1 MIEYDSVGRIAYNPE
16 LHDRQ
21 GQPWTVE
28 ETQYL
33 IDWYNIIGAEEM
45 SLALGRSENTITTR
59 VNRLRSKGLM
69 SRDKNYTVKRLLRL
83 EGKENLIWR
92 VYG

>member
-1 MIEYDSVGRIAYNPE
+1 MIEYDSVGRMTYNPE
-16 LHDRQ
+16 LHDMQ

-45 SLALGRSENTITTR
+45 SLALGRSENTIATR

-69 SRDKNYTVKRLLRL
+69 SKDKNYTTTRLLRL
-83 EGKENLIWR
+83 EGKENIIWR

>member
-1 MIEYDSVGRIAYNPE
+1 MIEYDSVGRMTYNPE
-16 LHDRQ
+16 LHDMQ

-28 ETQYL
+28 EAQYL

-45 SLALGRSENTITTR
+45 SLALGRSENTIATR

-69 SRDKNYTVKRLLRL
+69 NKDKNYTTTRLLRF
-83 EGKENLIWR
+83 EGKENIIWR

>member
-1 MIEYDSVGRIAYNPE
+1 MIEYDSAGRMRYNPE

-33 IDWYNIIGAEEM
+33 IEWYHKIGAEEM
-45 SLALGRSENTITTR
+45 SLALGRSENTIATR
-59 VNRLRSKGLM
+59 INRLRSKGVM
-69 SRDKNYTVKRLLRL
+69 SREKIYAARLLRL
-83 EGKENLIWR
+83 EGKENIIWR

>member
-1 MIEYDSVGRIAYNPE
+1 MINYDCNGRMKYNPE

-33 IDWYNIIGAEEM
+33 IEWYNIIGIEEM
-45 SLALGRSENTITTR
+45 ALALGRTETTIATR
-59 VNRLRSKGLM
+59 VTRLRADGLM
-69 SRDKNYTVKRLLRL
+69 EKKEMHNEKLLKHYG
-83 EGKENLIWR
+83 EENIIWR
-92 VYG
+92 IYG